1 MEKIAVKEL
10 AYFYQSSGDLTV
22 EFFSNHDMEEGSR
35 AHDFLQSKYK
45 EKDISEYYIKQEIN
59 ILNNTYLLHG
69 FIDGVLLRKGK
80 IIIEEIKSTT
90 SDLDLI
96 NLDYHKEHLAQA
108 KIYAY
113 LYALQNEM
121 DNIDIRLTYIS
132 IIDYETKSFDLNIS
146 KEELEDF
153 TFKALTEYIEFN
165 NKLLEAEKLREKTIK
180 EISFPFKNMRH
191 GQKEL
196 MKAVYDNLNNEG
208 ILYAI
213 APTGIGKTM
222 ATLFSSLKALKKKD
236 KLFYTTAKGS
246 GKNAPLDAIKILKN
260 NGLKLKVIDIVA
272 KRKICNKKAYNCNPD
287 ECPFAKGYF
296 DRLKAAT
303 KEAIDNYDIFDMNNI
318 LEITNKH
325 NICAFEFS
333 LYLSYFCDVIIA
345 DYNYVF
351 DPHAHLIR
359 YFEDDTY
366 HPKVLVDE
374 AHNLI
379 SRSKEMY
386 SGLIESDDI
395 RNLRKLMTGLT
406 PSIRTVANK
415 ALAIIEGY
423 REKIV
428 DKAIYV
434 DTKPDLN
441 LDKILHELLLKCDEI
456 LEENKNKKI
465 KDKDKILEI
474 YFKIM
479 DFNNSTKFFKNTHRL
494 IVNLENDNV
503 IVNNYC
509 LDASEFIL
517 DTIKSSIRGIVLF
530 SATLYPI
537 KYHADLLTCGE
548 GKYLELPSPFNPNN
562 LNIIINKNISTKYND
577 RELSIDTILESIE
590 TLTSLNPGNY
600 IVFFPSY
607 QYLKMVEENIVEP
620 SYELIVQKNNMTDQE
635 KNDVIDKFKTTTNNK
650 VGLFVLGGTFSEGI
664 DFIGD
669 SLSGVIIVG
678 VGLPLVCDQNNISK
692 DYFEEKYQKGFDYAY
707 RYPGFTKVI
716 QAVGR
721 VIRTMDDKGVA
732 ILLDERFVYKNY
744 VELYPPHWQNI
755 NVVTNNYDLKRKVM
769 DFYNGIQKNK

>member
-35 AHDFLQSKYK
+35 AHDYLQSKYK

-59 ILNNTYLLHG
+59 ILNSTYLLHG
-69 FIDGVLLRKGK
+69 FIDGVLVRKGK

-165 NKLLEAEKLREKTIK
+165 NKLLEDEKLREKTIK

-272 KRKICNKKAYNCNPD
+272 KRKICNKKAYSCNPD

-303 KEAIDNYDIFDMNNI
+303 KEAIDNYDIYDMNNI

-423 REKIV
+423 REKIEEFCYNGK
-428 DKAIYV
+428 DNGKSWGYV
-434 DTKPDLN
+434 CKVSISPQN
-441 LDKILHELLLKCDEI
+441 NVKI
-456 LEENKNKKI
+456 
-465 KDKDKILEI
+465 
-474 YFKIM
+474 
-479 DFNNSTKFFKNTHRL
+479 
-494 IVNLENDNV
+494 
-503 IVNNYC
+503 
-509 LDASEFIL
+509 
-517 DTIKSSIRGIVLF
+517 
-530 SATLYPI
+530 P
-537 KYHADLLTCGE
+537 
-548 GKYLELPSPFNPNN
+548 
-562 LNIIINKNISTKYND
+562 
-577 RELSIDTILESIE
+577 
-590 TLTSLNPGNY
+590 NY
-600 IVFFPSY
+600 IMST
-607 QYLKMVEENIVEP
+607 Q
-620 SYELIVQKNNMTDQE
+620 SLI
-635 KNDVIDKFKTTTNNK
+635 
-650 VGLFVLGGTFSEGI
+650 
-664 DFIGD
+664 
-669 SLSGVIIVG
+669 
-678 VGLPLVCDQNNISK
+678 
-692 DYFEEKYQKGFDYAY
+692 
-707 RYPGFTKVI
+707 
-716 QAVGR
+716 
-721 VIRTMDDKGVA
+721 
-732 ILLDERFVYKNY
+732 
-744 VELYPPHWQNI
+744 
-755 NVVTNNYDLKRKVM
+755 
-769 DFYNGIQKNK
+769 